1 MYLRECANTLILLFN
16 LYTQFVTNKIVG
28 IAQGLAA
35 DGMSKPF
42 NLRRAAD
49 KFLFGLLFLNNGILS
64 VLSKMGAIT
73 KRDEVDP
80 PDADPPG
87 LPTLRLGL

>member
-1 MYLRECANTLILLFN
+1 MLIPFLHH

-35 DGMSKPF
+35 DGMSQPF

-80 PDADPPG
+80 DADPPG

>member
-1 MYLRECANTLILLFN
+1 M
-16 LYTQFVTNKIVG
+16 G

-35 DGMSKPF
+35 DGMSQPF

-64 VLSKMGAIT
+64 VLSKMGVIT

-80 PDADPPG
+80 DADPP
-87 LPTLRLGL
+87 LRLGL